1 MPPEVQQKEE
11 PVFGEVVPNIPDV
24 TQPVAAIAQPKK
36 KRIYW
41 LIGGAV
47 LVTVVAVAAY
57 YVLSQLNPKADTT
70 TTTGTQQQSSAATA
84 TQPTALQDA
93 TSAYTNNPTDE
104 SKLIQSTDD
113 SQLGNDAAKSAGNIG
128 DSIDENGL

>member
-11 PVFGEVVPNIPDV
+11 PVFGETAPNIPDV
-24 TQPVAAIAQPKK
+24 TQPVAAVAQPKK

-47 LVTVVAVAAY
+47 FVAVVAVAAY
-57 YVLSQLNPKADTT
+57 YVLNQLNPKAATT
-70 TTTGTQQQSSAATA
+70 TTAGTQQQSNAAATNSS
-84 TQPTALQDA
+84 ALQDA